1 LINRCIATATKLWQ
15 YQTGFVMA
23 SLSILL
29 LCTAYFAVWQKGWGI
44 LDNFFKQIWLY
55 FEMVPFWPFVLL
67 GFVVMIG
74 LIVDYINRRRRM
86 DTVEYFDSAFQEEL
100 AGLYPI
106 ASRWPD
112 ELSVFMQPR
121 LPILLDAFT
130 TLRNF
135 IPQDQ
140 LREYNI
146 AWNEFNDFSR
156 TTSPSVGSDSEI
168 SPEVVREQQLLQQ
181 QQFQKM
187 VATLLSYTEQFKQ

>member
-1 LINRCIATATKLWQ
+1 
-15 YQTGFVMA
+15 M
-23 SLSILL
+23 
-29 LCTAYFAVWQKGWGI
+29 
-44 LDNFFKQIWLY
+44 DNFFEQIWLY
-55 FEMVPFWPFVLL
+55 FEVVPFWPFVLL

-74 LIVDYINRRRRM
+74 LIVDYINRRRRI
-86 DTVEYFDSAFQEEL
+86 DAVEYFDSAFQEEL

-168 SPEVVREQQLLQQ
+168 SPEVAREQQLLQQ